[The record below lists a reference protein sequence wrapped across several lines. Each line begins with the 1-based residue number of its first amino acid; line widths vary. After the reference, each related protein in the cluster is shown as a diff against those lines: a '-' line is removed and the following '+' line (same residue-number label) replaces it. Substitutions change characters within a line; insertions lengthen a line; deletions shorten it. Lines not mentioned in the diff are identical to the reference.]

1 VNPAL
6 LNRDFQLPAD
16 GWFQIVPLGA
26 WPVVVPAAGPDQ
38 EPQRLLQIIDQQ
50 AISDLAA
57 DFANRAQAPNFA
69 GLLFDYDHFSMD
81 TDHPSTAAGWITA
94 VQPRATGLY
103 AQVRWAPSG
112 QAAVANGEYRFC
124 SPVFA
129 RSTAADLGNGR
140 LRPAQLLSVALTNDP
155 NMKGMIPL
163 SNRADTGA
171 PSPTPPDNGRKD
183 PRPMKE
189 VLTLLGLPDTA
200 TETEAAAALKNRLT
214 RLTELEATTAGVQ
227 ADTDLKPFEA
237 LLADGKRDEVKQLLM
252 ANRDAGLKLLGALKP
267 APTVT
272 VITPPAPL
280 PNRKSAVLPTT
291 AESAASQEIE
301 RAAKI
306 RNRTCELQK
315 ALGISFRQAWEK
327 AEAETPANVQS

>member
-1 VNPAL
+1 MNPAL
-6 LNRDFQLPAD
+6 LNRDFKLPAD
-16 GWFQIVPLGA
+16 GWFQIVPLGT
-26 WPVVVPAAGPDQ
+26 WPVVVPGSEPGQ
-38 EPQRLLQIIDQQ
+38 EPQRLLQILDQQ
-50 AISDLAA
+50 AIADMAA
-57 DFANRAQAPNFA
+57 DFANRAQAANFA

-94 VQPRATGLY
+94 VEPRANGLY
-103 AQVRWAPSG
+103 AQVHWTPSG

-124 SPVFA
+124 SPVFS
-129 RSTAADLGNGR
+129 RSTATDLGNGR

-189 VLTLLGLPDTA
+189 VLKMLGLPETA
-200 TETEAAAALKNRLT
+200 TETEAATALKNRLT
-214 RLTELEATTAGVQ
+214 RLTELEATAAVAQ
-227 ADTDLKPFEA
+227 AEADLKPFEA
-237 LLADGKRDEVKQLLM
+237 LLADGKRDEVKALLM
-252 ANRDAGLKLLGALKP
+252 ANRESGLLLLGALKP
-267 APTVT
+267 APIASV
-272 VITPPAPL
+272 TPPSVPL
-280 PNRKSAVLPTT
+280 PNRKSAVLPPST
-291 AESAASQEIE
+291 ESALTNEVE

-315 ALGISFRQAWEK
+315 TLGISFRQAWEK
-327 AEAETPANVQS
+327 AEAEAPASIQP